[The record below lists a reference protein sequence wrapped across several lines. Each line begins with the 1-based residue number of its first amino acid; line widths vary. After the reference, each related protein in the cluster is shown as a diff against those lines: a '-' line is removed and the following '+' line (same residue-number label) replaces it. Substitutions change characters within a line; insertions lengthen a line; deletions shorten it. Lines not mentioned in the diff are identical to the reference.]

1 MTKEEYRAALD
12 KLSLTQEE
20 VARLLRFSGRN
31 SRRYAAGD
39 TDVPGPVEMHLL
51 LWLERPEILDVVRR
65 ISAELGQPK
74 KGKK

>member
-20 VARLLRFSGRN
+20 VGRLLKFSGRN

-39 TDVPGPVEMHLL
+39 TEVPGPVEMHLR
-51 LWLERPEILDVVRR
+51 LWLEIPEMIDVVRR
-65 ISAELGQPK
+65 LGAEADRPK
-74 KGKK
+74 KGRK